1 MAYENQVQ
9 SITLV
14 AAADLS
20 AKQYRVVKIDSNGK
34 AAMPDADDLGIGI
47 LQNNPGSG
55 QPATVGYGGVS
66 KALAGGTIA
75 AGARVTSDANGALI
89 AASTAGDAVVGVAIT
104 GAASGDI
111 FPVLINPFPFVALA

>member
-34 AAMPDADDLGIGI
+34 AAMSDADDLGIGI

-55 QPATVGYGGVS
+55 QPATVGYSGVS

-89 AASTAGDAVVGVAIT
+89 AASSAGDAVVGVAVT
-104 GAASGDI
+104 GAASGDL